1 MLILPSAIKA
11 IVAREAFAKAGDADL
26 EMRRRLPPVAV
37 PQKSYLEFVTTW
49 GYVRFEL
56 LDDPCE
62 FTFAYDAQDAATNL
76 RSSVSMF
83 MAADKVAQYY
93 QGLVLDVDDD
103 LPKFPAHMLPICFT
117 PGPSH
122 ALLEFGAASDV
133 VWFWDFE
140 GEPWHG
146 DTGVN
151 LGFVA
156 PTFQALLEGLRV
168 PAP

>member
-11 IVAREAFAKAGDADL
+11 IVAREAFAKGSDADL

-37 PQKSYLEFVTTW
+37 PQSYLEFVTTW

-103 LPKFPAHMLPICFT
+103 LPKFPPICCRSASR
-117 PGPSH
+117 PVKAMRCSNS
-122 ALLEFGAASDV
+122 AA
-133 VWFWDFE
+133 
-140 GEPWHG
+140 
-146 DTGVN
+146 
-151 LGFVA
+151 
-156 PTFQALLEGLRV
+156 
-168 PAP
+168 